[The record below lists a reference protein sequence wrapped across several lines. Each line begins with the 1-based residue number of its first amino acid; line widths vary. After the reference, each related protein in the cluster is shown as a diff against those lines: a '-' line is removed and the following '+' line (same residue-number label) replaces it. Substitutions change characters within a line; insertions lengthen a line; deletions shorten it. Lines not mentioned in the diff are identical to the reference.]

1 MEIEIEVVGKGKAK
15 AVLDD
20 RNPITAAAIYN
31 NLPLEGE
38 ANLWLEEVYF
48 DVPIKIDYENPSSMT
63 KKGDISYW
71 SPGSAFCIF
80 YGDSQPASDV
90 NNIGKIT
97 GNIEVFNLV
106 KNDDKIIIRKL
117 NGT

>member
-48 DVPIKIDYENPSSMT
+48 DVPIKIE
-63 KKGDISYW
+63 
-71 SPGSAFCIF
+71 
-80 YGDSQPASDV
+80 
-90 NNIGKIT
+90 
-97 GNIEVFNLV
+97 L
-106 KNDDKIIIRKL
+106 
-117 NGT
+117 